1 MACAPGPDP
10 LGDSSGDERPK
21 WDNKLQY
28 VLSCV
33 GFAVGLGNIWRFP
46 YLCQSHGGGAFL
58 IPYFIAL
65 AFEGIPLFHME
76 LAIGQRLRQGSV
88 GVWMTISPYLG
99 GVGLG
104 SLTLSFLISL
114 YYNTVLSWVL
124 WYLLNSFQ
132 QPLPW
137 GSCPLDVN
145 QTGFV
150 KECEDSSTV
159 SYFWYRQTLNIAADI
174 NYSGSI
180 QWWLLVCLAACWAIV
195 YLCVIRGIESTGK
208 AIYFTALFP
217 YLVLTIFLVR
227 GLTLPG
233 AAEGLTFLFTP
244 NMQTLQSP
252 RVWLDAATQIFFS
265 LSLASG
271 GHIAFASYNPSRNDC
286 EKDAVIIAL
295 VNSMTSL
302 YASIVVFSVLG
313 FKAANDY
320 WRCLDRNIL
329 SLTNKFD
336 FPDQSISRDD
346 YAAVLTHLNAT
357 QTETVAGLRLESC
370 RLQDFLDKSASGTGL
385 AFIVFTEA
393 ILHMPGA
400 PVWAV
405 LFFITLF
412 TLGLSSMFGNM
423 EGIITPLLDMGV
435 LPRWAPKEAMT
446 GAVCLVCFLSSTCF
460 TLQSGNYWLEI
471 FDNYTASLNLI
482 TFAFMEVVSVI
493 YVYGMEKFCD
503 DIAWMTGRRP
513 GFYWRAT
520 WKVVSPL
527 LLLTILMVYM
537 VNMTRTTMSYRAWD
551 PQYKQFP
558 LRQEKSYPGWVQAVC
573 VLLCLL
579 PALWVPVVALA
590 RWFARRRR
598 KQESVQQDTR
608 LKLQDSIAC

>member
-1 MACAPGPDP
+1 MSCAPGPDP

-58 IPYFIAL
+58 IPYLIAL
-65 AFEGIPLFHME
+65 VFEGIPLFHLE
-76 LAIGQRLRQGSV
+76 LAIGQRLRRGSV

-145 QTGFV
+145 RTGFV
-150 KECEDSSTV
+150 KECEGSSTV
-159 SYFWYRQTLNIAADI
+159 SYFWYRRTLNITADI
-174 NYSGSI
+174 NSSGSV
-180 QWWLLVCLAACWAIV
+180 QWWLLVCLAACWAVV

-208 AIYFTALFP
+208 AVYFTALFP

-233 AAEGLTFLFTP
+233 AAEGLTYLFTP
-244 NMQTLQSP
+244 NIQTLQSP

-271 GHIAFASYNPSRNDC
+271 GHIAFASYNPSRNNC
-286 EKDAVIIAL
+286 EKDAVIVAL

-320 WRCLDRNIL
+320 GRCLDRNIL
-329 SLTNKFD
+329 SLTNDFD
-336 FPDQSISRDD
+336 FPDQSISRDN
-346 YAAVLTHLNAT
+346 YAATLTHLNAT
-357 QTETVAGLRLESC
+357 QTEMVAGLHLESC
-370 RLQDFLDKSASGTGL
+370 CLQDFLDKSASGTGL

-405 LFFITLF
+405 LFFMTLF

-435 LPRWAPKEAMT
+435 LPRWVPKEAMT

-471 FDNYTASLNLI
+471 FDNYAASLNLI
-482 TFAFMEVVSVI
+482 MFAFMEAVGVS

-527 LLLTILMVYM
+527 LLLTVLTAYM
-537 VNMTRTTMSYRAWD
+537 VVMAWTTMSYRAWD

-573 VLLCLL
+573 VLLSLL
-579 PALWVPVVALA
+579 PALWVPAVALA
-590 RWFARRRR
+590 QWFAWRRR

-608 LKLQDSIAC
+608 LKLQDSAAC